1 MSPFAPNDQNM
12 AGVRRLGHVQAPH
25 HQQGKQQ
32 QVDHSLSGGEV
43 AQVMNRFDVPGFRE
57 GENH

>member
-1 MSPFAPNDQNM
+1 MVMRQ
-12 AGVRRLGHVQAPH
+12 RLGHVQAPH

-32 QVDHSLSGGEV
+32 QVDHNLSGGGV